1 MAHKTTLYEMLKLG
15 YTVEFP
21 SGYKL
26 KGDPQNGYIDLTT
39 PNGPDGLESLTLIGV
54 DNAIEHEKKWRED
67 NA

>member
-1 MAHKTTLYEMLKLG
+1 MTHKTTLYEMLKSG

-26 KGDPQNGYIDLTT
+26 KGDPQNGYIDLIT
-39 PNGPDGLESLTLIGV
+39 PNGSDGLESLTLIGI
-54 DNAIEHEKKWRED
+54 DNAIGWEKKWRKD